1 MQRFHTRTF
10 HYYGRLTLALCMIAF
25 MQLQASA
32 FALAQR
38 ITLTVSNSPVE
49 QVLKEIKRI
58 SGYKLLYNDA
68 QLANTRPV
76 SISVKNATLEEVL
89 NLCFNGQPLDY
100 TIRENTI
107 IVKPR
112 AQTAVRAFSVKGKV
126 TGENGESLPGVSVAV
141 KGSSAGTATREDGS
155 YVLSVP
161 EGTETLVFSFIGYA
175 TQEVPIQRRATVN
188 VKLLI
193 ENKALSTLVVVGYGV
208 QKKATLTGSVASVS
222 NAEIN
227 TTKNESVVNMLTGK
241 VPGLRI
247 VQNSAEPG
255 SFDNN
260 FDIRGLGA
268 PLMIIDGIPRDNIAR
283 LDPNDIES
291 VSVLKDASAAV
302 YGVRAANGVILV
314 TTKKGKLGK
323 QLTYN
328 GSYTWQTPSGL
339 PRSLDAIGYMTLVN
353 EKLMHNVNGGRLA
366 YTDADFEAYRNGSKQ
381 STDWY
386 TPSIKSVVPQ
396 MQHNLNASGG
406 SEDINYY
413 VSLGYMEQQ
422 GFLRSGDLNYRRYNV
437 RSNITGK
444 VTRDITVDLNVNGI
458 LDQKNQ
464 PYQDAWWIIR
474 SFWRQNPLEP
484 VYANNN
490 PEYLAH
496 TPVDGTNPVAMSDKH
511 IAGYKVFANR
521 WFQSSVSATWQT
533 PFLEG
538 LKFKGM
544 YSYDY
549 SGITNKIYKQ
559 QYNQYTYD
567 AASNVYTARPQ
578 QSPSS
583 LRREYYER
591 PNTLFQF
598 SATFDR
604 KFGTDHDVNV
614 LLLYENSVRSGDNFY
629 AVREL
634 SLAVDQLMAG
644 NSFNQQGNMS
654 SSLNDLYRN
663 ANRALVG
670 RLNYAFRSKYLLEAS
685 FRRDGSSK
693 FPEDK
698 QFGFFPG
705 ASVGWRISEEPFF
718 KGAAS
723 LRMINNLK
731 VRASYGELGDDGA
744 VAYQFI
750 TGYTYPASGSNNQLP
765 PGHIF
770 DKEFINSLASKGI
783 PNPFITWFVAKT
795 ANVGIDIDAWR
806 GMLGVTVDVFRRN
819 GTGLLTTRA
828 QSLPGVVGANLPQE
842 NLNSN
847 RSQGVEVEV
856 NHTNKIGD
864 FVYYAK
870 AIYSYTRTRN
880 RFVERSRPGNSYEN
894 WRQNSNNRFNNA
906 RWGLGAGG
914 RFTSWDDILSS
925 KTYVGRGALPGDYAY
940 EDWNGDGMISD
951 LDVHP
956 IAYNGI
962 PLINYGLTL
971 GGSWRGIDFN
981 LLLQGSGMVNVG
993 YNEQLRESLW
1003 GGGSGLALFLDR
1015 WHPEDPKAD
1024 PYDPNTKWVSGKY
1037 AYTGTTPDENSA
1049 FNVQNARYL
1058 RLKTAEIGYSLP
1070 DRLAQKIGLRG
1081 VRAYVNGYNILTL
1094 SDIKYVD
1101 PEHPATQF
1109 SYLYPLNRTFS
1120 VGLNVKF

>member
-1 MQRFHTRTF
+1 MQRFHTLKFLFYGKLTF
-10 HYYGRLTLALCMIAF
+10 VLCMIAF
-25 MQLQASA
+25 MQARASA
-32 FALAQR
+32 FAQLV
-38 ITLTVSNSPVE
+38 TLNVKNTSIE
-49 QVLKEIKRI
+49 EVLKELKRQ

-68 QLANTRPV
+68 QLASTKPV
-76 SISVKNATLEEVL
+76 SISVEKATVEEVL
-89 NLCFNGQPLDY
+89 DLCFAGQPLDY
-100 TIRENTI
+100 AIRENTI
-107 IVKPR
+107 VVKPR
-112 AQTAVRAFSVKGKV
+112 SNSAQQVFSVKGKV
-126 TGENGESLPGVSVAV
+126 VGENQEPLPGVNIAV
-141 KGSSAGTATREDGS
+141 KGTSKGTVTREDGS

-161 EGTETLVFSFIGYA
+161 LGTETLVFSFIGYIS
-175 TQEVPIQRRATVN
+175 QEVPIQKRTTVD
-188 VKLLI
+188 VKLAV
-193 ENKALSTLVVVGYGV
+193 ENKALTTLVVVGYGV
-208 QKKATLTGSVASVS
+208 QKKATLTGSVAAVT

-227 TTKNESVVNMLTGK
+227 TTKNESVLNMLTGK

-247 VQNSAEPG
+247 VQNSSEPG

-260 FDIRGLGA
+260 FDIRGFGA

-283 LDPNDIES
+283 LDPNDIENI
-291 VSVLKDASAAV
+291 SVLKDASAAV

-314 TTKKGKLGK
+314 TTKRGKIGR

-328 GSYTWQTPSGL
+328 GSYTWQKPSGL

-386 TPSIKSVVPQ
+386 TPTIKDVVPQ

-406 SEDINYY
+406 SEDISYY
-413 VSLGYMEQQ
+413 VSLGYTEQQ
-422 GFLRSGDLNYRRYNV
+422 GFLRSGDLNYKRYNV

-458 LDQKNQ
+458 FDQKNQ
-464 PYQDAWWIIR
+464 PYQDTWWIIR

-490 PEYLAH
+490 PDYLAH
-496 TPVDGTNPVAMSDKH
+496 TPVDGTNPVAMSNKD
-511 IAGYKVFANR
+511 IAGYKQFLNR
-521 WFQSSVSATWQT
+521 WFQSSVSATYQA
-533 PFLEG
+533 PFLTG

-549 SGITNKIYKQ
+549 NSYTNKLYQ
-559 QYNQYTYD
+559 REYNQYTYD
-567 AASNVYTARPQ
+567 GASDAYTARPQ

-591 PNTLFQF
+591 PNTLFQL
-598 SATFDR
+598 SASYDQ
-604 KFGTDHDVNV
+604 KFNSVHDVSA

-629 AVREL
+629 AMREL

-644 NSFNQQGNMS
+644 NSTNQQGNMS

-670 RLNYAFRSKYLLEAS
+670 RINYAFKSKYLLEAS

-693 FPEDK
+693 FPGDK

-705 ASVGWRISEEPFF
+705 VSVGWRVSEEGFW
-718 KGAAS
+718 KNTQA
-723 LRMINNLK
+723 LRMIDNLK
-731 VRASYGELGDDGA
+731 IRASYGELGDDGA
-744 VAYQFI
+744 AAYQFI

-770 DKEFINSLASKGI
+770 DDEFINGLQSKGI

-795 ANVGIDIDAWR
+795 TNFGIDINAWR
-806 GMLGVTVDVFRRN
+806 GMLGLTVDIFRRD

-847 RSQGVEVEV
+847 RSQGIELEL
-856 NHTNKIGD
+856 NHGNKIGD
-864 FVYYAK
+864 FEYYAK

-880 RFVERSRPGNSYEN
+880 RFVERSGAGNSYEN

-914 RFTSWDDILSS
+914 RFESWQSILDS
-925 KTYVGRGALPGDYAY
+925 KNYVGRGTLPGDYAY

-962 PLINYGLTL
+962 PLVNYGIML
-971 GGSWRGIDFN
+971 GGSWKGVDFN
-981 LLLQGSGMVNVG
+981 FLFQGSGMVNVG

-1015 WHPEDPKAD
+1015 WHPADPKAD
-1024 PYDPNTKWVSGKY
+1024 PYDPNTQWVPGKY
-1037 AYTGTTPDENSA
+1037 GYTGTVPDENSA
-1049 FNVQNARYL
+1049 FNVQNAAYL
-1058 RLKTAEIGYSLP
+1058 RLKSAEIGYSLP
-1070 DRLAQKIGLRG
+1070 ERIATRIGLKG
-1081 VRAYVNGYNILTL
+1081 VRAFVNGYNLITIT
-1094 SDIKYVD
+1094 DIKYVD
-1101 PEHPATQF
+1101 PEHPATLY

>member
-1 MQRFHTRTF
+1 MQRFHTFKLLIYGKLTF
-10 HYYGRLTLALCMIAF
+10 ALCIIAF
-25 MQLQASA
+25 LQVQASA
-32 FALAQR
+32 FAQL
-38 ITLTVSNSPVE
+38 ITLRVKDASVE
-49 QVLKEIKRI
+49 EVLQELKKQG
-58 SGYKLLYNDA
+58 GYKLLYNDA
-68 QLANTRPV
+68 QLAAARPV
-76 SISVKNATLEEVL
+76 SISVKDATVEEVL
-89 NLCFNGQPLDY
+89 KLCFAGQPLDY

-107 IVKPR
+107 VIKPR
-112 AQTAVRAFSVKGKV
+112 SSTVQSAFTVKGKV
-126 TGENGESLPGVSVAV
+126 VGENNEPLPGVNVAV
-141 KGSSAGTATREDGS
+141 KGTSKGTATRDDGS

-161 EGTETLVFSFIGYA
+161 VGDETLVFSFIGYIS
-175 TQEVPIQRRATVN
+175 QEVPIQKRSTVDA
-188 VKLLI
+188 KLAV
-193 ENKALSTLVVVGYGV
+193 ENKALTTLVVVGYGV
-208 QKKATLTGSVASVS
+208 QKKATLTGSVASVNS
-222 NAEIN
+222 AEIN
-227 TTKNESVVNMLTGK
+227 TTKNESVLNMLTGK

-247 VQNSAEPG
+247 VQNSSEPG

-283 LDPNDIES
+283 LDPNDIENI
-291 VSVLKDASAAV
+291 SVLKDASAAV
-302 YGVRAANGVILV
+302 YGVRAANGVVLV
-314 TTKKGKLGK
+314 TTKRGKTGR

-328 GSYTWQTPSGL
+328 GTYTWQTPSGL

-386 TPSIKSVVPQ
+386 SPVIKNVVPQ

-406 SEDINYY
+406 SEDISYY

-422 GFLRSGDLNYRRYNV
+422 GFLRTGDLNYKRYNV

-444 VTRDITVDLNVNGI
+444 VTKDLSVELNVTGI

-464 PYQDAWWIIR
+464 PYQDSWWIIR

-496 TPVDGTNPVAMSDKH
+496 TPVDGTNPVAMSDKN
-511 IAGYKVFANR
+511 ISGYKVFMNR
-521 WFQSSVSATWQT
+521 WFQSSVSATYQA
-533 PFLEG
+533 PFLNG

-549 SGITNKIYKQ
+549 NSYTNKLYQQ

-567 AASNVYTARPQ
+567 GASDVYTARAQ
-578 QSPSS
+578 QSPSN
-583 LRREYYER
+583 LRREYFER
-591 PNTLFQF
+591 PNTLFQL
-598 SATFDR
+598 SATYDH
-604 KFGTDHDVNV
+604 KFNSVHDVSA
-614 LLLYENSVRSGDNFY
+614 LLLYENYVRSGDNFY
-629 AVREL
+629 AQREL

-644 NSFNQQGNMS
+644 NSTNQQGNMS

-670 RLNYAFRSKYLLEAS
+670 RLNYAYKSKYLLEAS

-698 QFGFFPG
+698 RFGFFPG
-705 ASVGWRISEEPFF
+705 ASVGWRISEEGFWKNSP
-718 KGAAS
+718 A

-731 VRASYGELGDDGA
+731 IRASYGELGDDGA
-744 VAYQFI
+744 IAYQFI
-750 TGYTYPASGSNNQLP
+750 TGYLYPAAGNNNELP

-770 DKEFINSLASKGI
+770 DREFINSLESKGI
-783 PNPFITWFVAKT
+783 PNPYITWFVAKT
-795 ANVGIDIDAWR
+795 ANIGIDIDAWR
-806 GMLGVTVDVFRRN
+806 GLLGVTVDVFRRN

-828 QSLPGVVGANLPQE
+828 QSLPGVVGAALPQE

-847 RSQGVEVEV
+847 RSQGIEVEV
-856 NHTNKIGD
+856 NHGNKIGE

-880 RFVERSRPGNSYEN
+880 RYVERSAAGNSYEN

-914 RFTSWDDILSS
+914 RFGSWDDILSS
-925 KTYVGRGALPGDYAY
+925 KTFVGRGTLPGDYSY

-962 PLINYGLTL
+962 PMVNYGLTL
-971 GGSWRGIDFN
+971 GGSWRGIDLN
-981 LLLQGSGMVNVG
+981 LLIQGASLVNIG

-1024 PYDPNTKWVSGKY
+1024 PYDPNIRWIPGKY
-1037 AYTGTTPDENSA
+1037 GYTGTVPDENSG
-1049 FNVQNARYL
+1049 FNVQDASYV
-1058 RLKTAEIGYSLP
+1058 RLKSAEIGYSLP
-1070 DRLAQKIGLRG
+1070 EKLAQRIGLHG
-1081 VRAYVNGYNILTL
+1081 VRAFINGYNLITIT
-1094 SDIKYVD
+1094 DIKYVD
-1101 PEHPATQF
+1101 PEHPATLY